1 MRQRALAY
9 SEIDF
14 TYSTPQHSVARRS
27 FIRAVERLGGQAHL
41 KRLYDRYLED
51 VSGEKEFFQSAID
64 LLKLNIRHDVDKLRR
79 VPANEPI
86 LFIANHPYGVLDGIV
101 LTWLARQAR
110 PDVKVLANHV
120 LCQAPDA
127 LKHLLPI
134 DFSGTREANRVSAN
148 SRSEAQRHL
157 KAGGAVGIFPA
168 GGVAASEKPLRG
180 PAVDSIWHPITAKFI
195 TMSRATVVPVYFA
208 GQNSRLFQLA
218 SHLSYTLRLS
228 LFFWETSRR
237 IGTDVDVAIGDPVPF
252 AELEGFK
259 ERTEMMR
266 ELRRRTY
273 ALASALY
280 APPKKLPPFD
290 REFAFPRHIK
300 F

>member
-1 MRQRALAY
+1 MQQRAIAY
-9 SEIDF
+9 SDIDF
-14 TYSTPQHSVARRS
+14 TYSTPEHSVAQRS
-27 FIRAVERLGGQAHL
+27 FIRAVERLGGQAQL
-41 KRLYDRYLED
+41 KRLYYRYLDD
-51 VSGEKEFFQSAID
+51 VSSEKEFFQAAVD
-64 LLKLNIRHDVDKLRR
+64 LLKLNIRHDTKKLVS

-134 DFSGTREANRVSAN
+134 DFSGTREANRISAH

-157 KAGGAVGIFPA
+157 KVGGAVGIFPA
-168 GGVAASEKPLRG
+168 GGVAVSEKPLRG
-180 PAVDSIWHPITAKFI
+180 PAIDSIWHPITAKFI
-195 TMSRATVVPVYFA
+195 TMSRATVVPIYFA

-218 SHLSYTLRLS
+218 SHLSSTLRLS

-237 IGTDVDVAIGDPVPF
+237 IGTDVDVAIGDPIPF
-252 AELEGFK
+252 AELESFK
-259 ERTEMMR
+259 ERIGMMR

-273 ALASALY
+273 ALASNLDT
-280 APPKKLPPFD
+280 PPTVLPPFD
-290 REFAFPRHIK
+290 REFTFPKHIK